1 MKVRK
6 EARKG
11 AQILFQAVHTDGRID
26 LAKVRLALSEVVARK
41 PTFQAETLKELHRL
55 VRLELESRSA
65 QVQTAT
71 ELTPADRGNILASLQ
86 KRFGADV
93 SATFSV
99 NPALIA
105 GIRLKVGSDVYDSSV
120 RERLSRLQ
128 VDLSH

>member
-1 MKVRK
+1 MKARK

-11 AQILFQAVHTDGRID
+11 AQILFAAVHTDGRLD
-26 LAKVRLALSEVVARK
+26 QSKVRAALAEVVARK
-41 PTFQAETLKELHRL
+41 PSFQSEILKELQRL

-71 ELTPADRGNILASLQ
+71 ELSSEDRNNIITSLQ

-93 SATFSV
+93 SAAFSV
-99 NPALIA
+99 NPELIA

-120 RERLSRLQ
+120 RERLARLQ